1 MAAAGGEAS
10 ELKRPLNAYMLFSS
24 DQRAAIKAANP
35 TAGLGEVAKMIG
47 DKWKTLS
54 EDEKAPYTRQAEALK
69 AEYVAAKEKL
79 LAA

>member
-1 MAAAGGEAS
+1 
-10 ELKRPLNAYMLFSS
+10 
-24 DQRAAIKAANP
+24 
-35 TAGLGEVAKMIG
+35 MIG